1 MPFPLLLLLLAGGA
15 AAVVAASSSSS
26 ATPAPAT
33 GPLPPMDPRPTYEK
47 FKDPILVCLEQ
58 TPDWTGRPYIRPGN
72 FDVGLGYVLGAQN
85 TADARIAALRGQVG
99 APRGDMSS
107 FPATELGRIAEGSY
121 QQAQKLA
128 VSLAQTYQDAAK
140 WGPLAKSFGLPV
152 QEIEKQAQDVKR
164 LASGAQADFL
174 KRAAKYKPIAATI
187 MQTVEAVA
195 KGNKGQSAFD
205 QAFLAIGEVAAAVAA
220 KSVPIVG
227 AVIGYAVDVYAKDA
241 AARAA
246 RTAEACEGAKQRVS
260 DTIAKT
266 LSEVFPFPLHASPDL
281 GGPCGKAGQFLEGIL
296 AGNLLAFRRL
306 SVNDKAAVSQWWALA
321 QSTMS
326 NPEVFAVFDRIGH
339 GKVGRVGFP
348 PFGNGNGYTYV
359 GWDVGLYGG
368 VLGSDEQVMLVA
380 APYAIANGY
389 SVDYFAKAL
398 WAASGGW
405 RTADPSSFLFVAG
418 KTGAFTICRDGPA
431 GTCFPICPGARVPMN
446 AWALNFAALSRD
458 AAELVKV
465 LPKG

>member
-33 GPLPPMDPRPTYEK
+33 GTLPPMDPRPTYEK

-58 TPDWTGRPYIRPGN
+58 TPDWTGKPYIRPGN

-99 APRGDMSS
+99 TPRGDLSS
-107 FPATELGRIAEGSY
+107 FPATELGRIADNSY

-140 WGPLAKSFGLPV
+140 WGPLAKSFGVPV
-152 QEIEKQAQDVKR
+152 QEIQKQAQDVNR

-174 KRAAKYKPIAATI
+174 KKAAKYEPIARSLMAAVGAYANGKRSKEDSI
-187 MQTVEAVA
+187 DLAVA
-195 KGNKGQSAFD
+195 TVGNV
-205 QAFLAIGEVAAAVAA
+205 LAVAAASVVPIIGAGVSLLVQSYATSRQAA
-220 KSVPIVG
+220 K
-227 AVIGYAVDVYAKDA
+227 DKAKAECDQH
-241 AARAA
+241 
-246 RTAEACEGAKQRVS
+246 TAEIYDVIS
-260 DTIAKT
+260 KT
-266 LSEVFPFPLHASPDL
+266 LFEVFPFPVHAIKDL
-281 GGPCGKAGQFLEGIL
+281 GGACGGLGYFLESIIR
-296 AGNLLAFRRL
+296 GNLLAFRKL
-306 SVNDKAAVSQWWALA
+306 SVRDKAAVSQWWALA
-321 QSTMS
+321 QSTMG
-326 NPEVFAVFDRIGH
+326 NPEVFAVFDRLGH
-339 GKVGRVGFP
+339 GKVGRDGNP
-348 PFGNGNGYTYV
+348 PFGNGFGYV
-359 GWDVGLYGG
+359 GSDVGLYGG
-368 VLGSDEQVMLVA
+368 VLGSDEQVLLVA

-405 RTADPSSFLFVAG
+405 RTADPQSFLLSPG
-418 KTGAFTICRDGPA
+418 KDGAFTIRRASDDQYFA
-431 GTCFPICPGARVPMN
+431 ICPGARVPMN